1 MSEAALGSQE
11 LCGQQGDLAWGLCGW
26 FAQSSQQ
33 DVLHPLDV
41 DDLEGQGPDAGFLET
56 ARTVLLG
63 QAYEFLGL
71 AQLGPGKVSGEEFLG
86 EPTDIAPEF
95 LGLADHVVGIP
106 AGIGAEFLGI
116 VIVVGRA
123 PPRRLRSMDLDQ
135 LTPEEDAHQRTI
147 SADGDLLAAIIKG
160 NRVEGIDELD
170 MLIGMNAARGPARS
184 IEPFTAQRAQR
195 RLLLFLEDRQWPA
208 PGGAVDPGAGNFQT
222 PAGCFALNVRG
233 IDEVF
238 TPEEAVPDVG
248 YLSLD
253 EWLSRWMVCSCWID
267 HEAAV
272 LGVLGE
278 RSLEDRII
286 AVSLDDG
293 GLKVIE
299 DDPNADPVKELPGR
313 LQAVDHILQP
323 LAAGDVDIH
332 MATED
337 QDHHQSP
344 QQPSAMGPWIDNV
357 AEAAE
362 VDLSEL
368 SGLAWGAADRDPA
381 LAELAVLD
389 REAVK
394 RAVGNRDP
402 PAFEKT
408 MDLGELQ
415 TTLALR
421 SRDPLPDLVPVRQ
434 QEPLGPSWSRILWSR
449 PAALKHADCKGLIGL
464 PPVRLPA
471 QRHGSPLA
479 VAYRF
484 AAQTSSRRDPNL
496 VLAPP

>member
-11 LCGQQGDLAWGLCGW
+11 LCGQQGNLAWGLCGW

-63 QAYEFLGL
+63 EAYEFLGL

-123 PPRRLRSMDLDQ
+123 PSGRLRSMDLDQ
-135 LTPEEDAHQRTI
+135 LTPEKDPHQRTI
-147 SADGDLLAAIIKG
+147 SADGDLLAAILGG
-160 NRVEGIDELD
+160 NRVEGIAELD
-170 MLIGMNAARGPARS
+170 MVIGMNATLGPARS
-184 IEPFTAQRAQR
+184 IEPFTAQRAQG
-195 RLLLFLEDRQWPA
+195 RLLLFLEDRQWPV
-208 PGGAVDPGAGNFQT
+208 PGGTVNPGAGNFQT
-222 PAGCFALNVRG
+222 PAGCFALNVLG
-233 IDEVF
+233 IDKVF
-238 TPEEAVPDVG
+238 APEEAVPDVG
-248 YLSLD
+248 HLSLD
-253 EWLSRWMVCSCWID
+253 EWLSRRMVRSCWID

-272 LGVLGE
+272 LGVLAE

-313 LQAVDHILQP
+313 LQAVDHVRQP
-323 LAAGDVDIH
+323 LAPGDVDIH
-332 MATED
+332 MAAVD
-337 QDHHQSP
+337 QDHHQRP
-344 QQPSAMGPWIDNV
+344 EQLPATGLWIDNV
-357 AEAAE
+357 AELTK
-362 VDLSEL
+362 VNLGEL
-368 SGLAWGAADRDPA
+368 AGLAWSTAYGDPA

-389 REAVK
+389 REA
-394 RAVGNRDP
+394 
-402 PAFEKT
+402 
-408 MDLGELQ
+408 M
-415 TTLALR
+415 
-421 SRDPLPDLVPVRQ
+421 
-434 QEPLGPSWSRILWSR
+434 
-449 PAALKHADCKGLIGL
+449 
-464 PPVRLPA
+464 
-471 QRHGSPLA
+471 
-479 VAYRF
+479 
-484 AAQTSSRRDPNL
+484 
-496 VLAPP
+496 